1 VKSNTKVDI
10 LQIAALQRARIEGL
24 QDQVNKLKEKET
36 KKQEEIL

>member
-1 VKSNTKVDI
+1 VESNTEVDI

-36 KKQEEIL
+36 KK